1 MQIKEM
7 QKIKEL
13 FGGAGS
19 VHDDE
24 EEEDGDQD
32 VDQYGDSDGR
42 VENVM
47 MMVKMSRRTMVSRRR
62 MVRWRALSIRH
73 K

>member
-1 MQIKEM
+1 MQRGWVQIKEM

-32 VDQYGDSDGR
+32 VDQYGDWDGR
-42 VENVM
+42 VEIVCP
-47 MMVKMSRRTMVSRRR
+47 S
-62 MVRWRALSIRH
+62 
-73 K
+73 

>member
-1 MQIKEM
+1 MQRGWVQIKEM

-42 VENVM
+42 VEIVCP
-47 MMVKMSRRTMVSRRR
+47 S
-62 MVRWRALSIRH
+62 
-73 K
+73 

>member
-7 QKIKEL
+7 QKVKEL
-13 FGGAGS
+13 FEGAGS

-32 VDQYGDSDGR
+32 VDQYGDWDGR
-42 VENVM
+42 VEIVCP
-47 MMVKMSRRTMVSRRR
+47 S
-62 MVRWRALSIRH
+62 
-73 K
+73 